1 MKKLH
6 SIFLE
11 PTRTN
16 GIQSLVNLP
25 IAALTDDGILKT
37 NLLFSSTYLSYIYIY
52 IYMEDSSQFLS
63 L

>member
-11 PTRTN
+11 PSRTN
-16 GIQSLVNLP
+16 GVEPLVNLP
-25 IAALTDDGILKT
+25 FATSNDDGILKT
-37 NLLFSSTYLSYIYIY
+37 NLLFLLIYIY
-52 IYMEDSSQFLS
+52 IYQLFREDRSQFVS